1 MPLKTNDLITT
12 PFADKGDK
20 RQIPEQAQPN
30 GEVSLEQGFTD
41 KYQINPQ
48 AGGFYLQR
56 DHFNQIF
63 NEITQSIQN
72 LQIQGGRPFD
82 RAILNGDGYPLGA
95 RCLAYVN
102 VITYE
107 IKDTLAGADPYEFT
121 TIPIVSM
128 KDNNKTDPFA
138 AGGIG
143 FNGDWWIDDGLQ
155 VGMAKIITIQE
166 VGQIGKP
173 QFGYIDVGAA
183 NRPTLNLADYPRV
196 KALFAKSAGQTKIG
210 HLESVGT
217 TQFRARDPRGLF
229 LRLHSN
235 GGNIDA
241 GRVFTDYQMS
251 GAPNLQGEVGPYWF
265 RGAGNAVITGNFF
278 NARKVGGN
286 NIPVGAQA
294 GDSHIYVG
302 ADASR
307 ASNVYQNG
315 LQEVRSSNFNIRLF
329 VKI

>member
-1 MPLKTNDLITT
+1 MPLKMNDLIST

-63 NEITQSIQN
+63 NDITQSIQN

-95 RCLAYVN
+95 RCLAYIN

-138 AGGIG
+138 ANGVG
-143 FNGDWWIDDGLQ
+143 FNNDWWIDDGLQ

-166 VGQIGKP
+166 IGQIGKQ

-217 TQFRARDPRGLF
+217 TQFRARDPRGLS
-229 LRLHSN
+229 LRIYSN
-235 GGNIDA
+235 GSTIDQ

-251 GAPNLQGEVGPYWF
+251 GAPN
-265 RGAGNAVITGNFF
+265 ITGKTGRAWMAENRPSSQQGALRWQK
-278 NARKVGGN
+278 NGSN
-286 NIPVGAQA
+286 SWNVGAQDWYA
-294 GDSHIYVG
+294 GGDFYI
-302 ADASR
+302 DASN
-307 ASNVYQNG
+307 SNNLYQNN
-315 LQEVRSSNFNIRLF
+315 LREVRMANCNIRLF

>member
-1 MPLKTNDLITT
+1 MPLKTNDLIST

-56 DHFNQIF
+56 DHFNQLF
-63 NEITQSIQN
+63 NDITQSIQN

-82 RAILNGDGYPLGA
+82 RTILNGDGYPLGA
-95 RCLAYVN
+95 RCLAYIN

-107 IKDTLAGADPYEFT
+107 IKDSLAGADPYEFT

-138 AGGIG
+138 ANGVG
-143 FNGDWWIDDGLQ
+143 FNNDWWIDDGLQ
-155 VGMAKIITIQE
+155 VGMAKVVTIQE

-173 QFGYIDVGAA
+173 QFGYIDIGAA

-217 TQFRARDPRGLF
+217 TQFRARDPRGLS
-229 LRLHSN
+229 LRIFSN
-235 GGNIDA
+235 GAAIDQ
-241 GRVFTDYQMS
+241 GRVFTDYQMD
-251 GAPNLQGEVGPYWF
+251 GAPN
-265 RGAGNAVITGNFF
+265 ITGETGVMWLAENNPSINISALSSF
-278 NARKVGGN
+278 RRGGN
-286 NIPVGAQA
+286 SWNIGSQAQY
-294 GDSHIYVG
+294 GKNSIKL
-302 ADASR
+302 DASR
-307 ASNVYQNG
+307 
-315 LQEVRSSNFNIRLF
+315 SSNKYGASPNEIRMANCNIRLF

>member
-1 MPLKTNDLITT
+1 MPLKTNDLIST

-63 NEITQSIQN
+63 NDITQSIQN

-95 RCLAYVN
+95 RCLAYIN

-138 AGGIG
+138 ANGVG
-143 FNGDWWIDDGLQ
+143 FNNDWWIDDGLQ

-166 VGQIGKP
+166 IGQIGKP

-217 TQFRARDPRGLF
+217 TQFRARDPRGLS
-229 LRLHSN
+229 LRIYSN
-235 GGNIDA
+235 GSTIDQ
-241 GRVFTDYQMS
+241 GRVFTDYQMD
-251 GAPNLQGEVGPYWF
+251 GAPNIVGEIINDAHGANIGANGAFTISWSGPTNQASSTPSNAI
-265 RGAGNAVITGNFF
+265 RLGNSNF
-278 NARKVGGN
+278 
-286 NIPVGAQA
+286 
-294 GDSHIYVG
+294 S
-302 ADASR
+302 ASR
-307 ASNVYQNG
+307 SNNKYGVSPN
-315 LQEVRSSNFNIRLF
+315 EIRMANFNIRLF
-329 VKI
+329 VKV

>member
-56 DHFNQIF
+56 DHFNQLF

-95 RCLAYVN
+95 KCLVYSNIV
-102 VITYE
+102 TGE
-107 IKDTLAGADPYEFT
+107 IVENPQGAPYEFIT
-121 TIPIVSM
+121 MTIISM
-128 KDNNKTDPFA
+128 IDNNKTDPFA
-138 AGGIG
+138 GNKEA
-143 FNGDWWIDDGLQ
+143 FYNDWFVDDGIPI
-155 VGMAKIITIQE
+155 GHGKISFIPQ
-166 VGQIGKP
+166 VGQIGKTP
-173 QFGYIDVGAA
+173 LGYLEVANNNPNQTYQFAQFK
-183 NRPTLNLADYPRV
+183 RV
-196 KALFAKSAGQTKIG
+196 KALFDKAGGANHIG
-210 HLESVGT
+210 LLKLNGAT
-217 TQFRARDPRGLF
+217 GFQLADYRGLA
-229 LRLHSN
+229 LRIWSN

-241 GRVFTDYQMS
+241 GRNFNDIQMD
-251 GAPNLQGEVGPYWF
+251 GAPN
-265 RGAGNAVITGNFF
+265 ITGGAQEN
-278 NARKVGGN
+278 VGGN
-286 NIPVGAQA
+286 QNAWGAFKKIRTSQN
-294 GDSHIYVG
+294 GGSSGNNRSQYTLDF
-302 ADASR
+302 DASR
-307 ASNVYQNG
+307 
-315 LQEVRSSNFNIRLF
+315 SSNKYGASPNEIRMANCNIRLF

>member
-48 AGGFYLQR
+48 AGGLYLQR

-217 TQFRARDPRGLF
+217 TQFRARDPRGLS
-229 LRLHSN
+229 LRIYSN

-251 GAPNLQGEVGPYWF
+251 GAPEIEGQLTQLVAFPNTSVSGAFRQSTRGQPLQAAP
-265 RGAGNAVITGNFF
+265 AGRDYVNRSAGFHASDSNALYG
-278 NARKVGGN
+278 
-286 NIPVGAQA
+286 
-294 GDSHIYVG
+294 
-302 ADASR
+302 
-307 ASNVYQNG
+307 
-315 LQEVRSSNFNIRLF
+315 SSPNEIRMANCNIRLF